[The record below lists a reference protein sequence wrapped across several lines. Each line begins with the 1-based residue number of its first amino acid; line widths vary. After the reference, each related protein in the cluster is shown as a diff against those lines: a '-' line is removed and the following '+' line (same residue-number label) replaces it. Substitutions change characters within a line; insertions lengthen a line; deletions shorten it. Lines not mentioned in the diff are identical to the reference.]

1 MFILKMPEHMM
12 AIAPIDNANKFP
24 FSTSIVFQTT
34 TIVKVPKRAGKN
46 FIQKTPFPN
55 CKIIQETQEVTGGT
69 E

>member
-1 MFILKMPEHMM
+1 MET
-12 AIAPIDNANKFP
+12 APIDNANKFP
-24 FSTSIVFQTT
+24 FSTSIVFQTI

-46 FIQKTPFPN
+46 FIQKTLFPN

>member
-1 MFILKMPEHMM
+1 MM
-12 AIAPIDNANKFP
+12 EIAPIDNANKFP
-24 FSTSIVFQTT
+24 LNTSIVFQTT